1 MEAFFGLLKSE
12 RPYLQAFESIEPSS
26 GSLRNLLIPAA
37 ADVSRQSER
46 ACRPLFTGS
55 KPFRLL
61 GQFYFNA
68 Y

>member
-37 ADVSRQSER
+37 ADVS
-46 ACRPLFTGS
+46 
-55 KPFRLL
+55 K
-61 GQFYFNA
+61 
-68 Y
+68 